1 MWSVD
6 VQQQLNVG
14 SGFWGLVLN
23 LTLWSCSRQ
32 RGLNASLQLLHT
44 SCSPNVFHSSQTQ
57 AGAHTDAHSK
67 TRAAALRT
75 ETPRTVDHFRRK
87 QGPLSRPQHWAAWSF
102 LRPTL
107 TSSPTNASMREGTTI
122 SLLACLG
129 GLNNLATR
137 TGTPWWA
144 CVGIFPEELEL
155 ELELGSQEQRTKF
168 LHPACHLTLSLTVRA
183 SACRGPVS
191 YAKGRRWRWIGEE
204 RPRWGRRGVWRRSTR
219 PLMLWRGA
227 PWWTPTRGCRRWRS
241 CEVPSSISKDSRPW
255 CPP

>member
-75 ETPRTVDHFRRK
+75 ETPRTVDHFQRK
-87 QGPLSRPQHWAAWSF
+87 QGPLYPDHSIEQHGAFWDQP
-102 LRPTL
+102 LLLPRPTL
-107 TSSPTNASMREGTTI
+107 LWGRGQLFPFSPAWGVWTTWLPGQELHDGLVWESFRRSWSWSWSWGHRNRGQSFSIQPVTSLWAS
-122 SLLACLG
+122 
-129 GLNNLATR
+129 
-137 TGTPWWA
+137 
-144 CVGIFPEELEL
+144 
-155 ELELGSQEQRTKF
+155 
-168 LHPACHLTLSLTVRA
+168 LS
-183 SACRGPVS
+183 GPVL
-191 YAKGRRWRWIGEE
+191 AVG
-204 RPRWGRRGVWRRSTR
+204 
-219 PLMLWRGA
+219 L
-227 PWWTPTRGCRRWRS
+227 
-241 CEVPSSISKDSRPW
+241 
-255 CPP
+255 